1 MIPTFDGHND
11 TLLVL
16 LEHPDR
22 DFGQRLAEGHID
34 VVRAREGGLAG
45 GVFAMFTPARAAE
58 SAAVVASAA
67 ATGAAASA
75 ATTAAA
81 PPPAP
86 QGPVD
91 GDHALRTTLRM
102 FVLLRRLEAA
112 GHLRVCLSA
121 GDVEA
126 AMADGVLAA
135 VPHIE
140 GAEAVVDLDVLEA
153 LHALGLRSLGPVWSR
168 PNAYATGVPFAFP
181 GTPDV
186 GTGLTAAG
194 RDLVAACDRLRIV
207 LDVSHLNEAGFWEI
221 LERSERPVVA
231 SHSNVHALSASP
243 RNLTDAQLDAL
254 AERDRLV
261 GLNFACGF
269 LREDGRHDANTPLE
283 TMVRHLDR
291 LVERLGETRVGLGS
305 DFDGATM
312 PQAIGDASGLPRLFD
327 ALREHGWDQA
337 LLERLAYRNWLA
349 LLRRVQAG

>member
-22 DFGQRLAEGHID
+22 DFGQRLEEGHID

-45 GVFAMFTPARAAE
+45 GIFAMFTPARAVAP
-58 SAAVVASAA
+58 AAAGVAS
-67 ATGAAASA
+67 GASA
-75 ATTAAA
+75 PTTA
-81 PPPAP
+81 PPVPPAP
-86 QGPVD
+86 QGPVE
-91 GDHALRTTLRM
+91 GGHALHTTLRM
-102 FVLLRRLEAA
+102 FALLRRLEAA
-112 GHLRVCLSA
+112 GHLRVCLGA
-121 GDVEA
+121 DDVEA
-126 AMADGVLAA
+126 AMTAGVLAA

-140 GAEAVVDLDVLEA
+140 GAEAVVDLEVLEA

-194 RDLVAACDRLRIV
+194 RELVAACDRLRIV
-207 LDVSHLNEAGFWEI
+207 LDVSHLNEAGFWE
-221 LERSERPVVA
+221 LLSRSQRPVVA

-254 AERDRLV
+254 AERDGLV

-269 LREDGRHDANTPLE
+269 LREDGRHDADTPLE
-283 TMVRHLDR
+283 AMVRHLDR
-291 LVERLGETRVGLGS
+291 LVERMGEARVGLGS

-312 PQAIGDASGLPRLFD
+312 PRAIGDASGLPRLFA
-327 ALREHGWDQA
+327 ALRAHGWDDE
-337 LLERLAYRNWLA
+337 LLARVGHRNWIA
-349 LLRRVQAG
+349 LLRRVQEA

>member
-1 MIPTFDGHND
+1 MIPVFDGHND

-22 DFGQRLAEGHID
+22 NFGQRLTEGHID

-45 GVFAMFTPARAAE
+45 GIFAMFTPARAAAV
-58 SAAVVASAA
+58 AAVK
-67 ATGAAASA
+67 
-75 ATTAAA
+75 TTAAA
-81 PPPAP
+81 AADAAADAPKPPPAP

-91 GDHALRTTLRM
+91 GDHALHVTLRM
-102 FVLLRRLEAA
+102 FALLRRLEAA

-121 GDVEA
+121 GAVEA

-194 RDLVAACDRLRIV
+194 RELVTACDRLRIV
-207 LDVSHLNEAGFWEI
+207 LDVSHLNAAGFWE
-221 LERSERPVVA
+221 LLTRSERPVVA
-231 SHSNVHALSASP
+231 SHSNAHALSASP

-254 AERDRLV
+254 AERDGLV

-269 LREDGRHDANTPLE
+269 LREDGRHEANTPLE

-291 LVERLGETRVGLGS
+291 LVERVGETRVGLGS

-312 PQAIGDASGLPRLFD
+312 PSAIGDAAGLQRLYD
-327 ALREHGWDQA
+327 ALREHGWDQQ
-337 LLERLAYRNWLA
+337 LLEKIAYRNWLA
-349 LLRRVQAG
+349 LLRRVQEG

>member
-22 DFGQRLAEGHID
+22 DFGQRLTEGHID

-45 GVFAMFTPARAAE
+45 GMFAMFTARAP
-58 SAAVVASAA
+58 AAVV
-67 ATGAAASA
+67 TGAA
-75 ATTAAA
+75 ATTAATPRPPPPSPRHPRRRAPSMATTPCA
-81 PPPAP
+81 PPCGCSPAAP
-86 QGPVD
+86 ARGGGPP
-91 GDHALRTTLRM
+91 A
-102 FVLLRRLEAA
+102 
-112 GHLRVCLSA
+112 RVPDA
-121 GDVEA
+121 DDVEA

-207 LDVSHLNEAGFWEI
+207 LDVSHLNEAGFWE
-221 LERSERPVVA
+221 LLARA
-231 SHSNVHALSASP
+231 SARWSRA
-243 RNLTDAQLDAL
+243 
-254 AERDRLV
+254 
-261 GLNFACGF
+261 
-269 LREDGRHDANTPLE
+269 
-283 TMVRHLDR
+283 
-291 LVERLGETRVGLGS
+291 TR
-305 DFDGATM
+305 TCT
-312 PQAIGDASGLPRLFD
+312 R
-327 ALREHGWDQA
+327 
-337 LLERLAYRNWLA
+337 
-349 LLRRVQAG
+349 

>member
-22 DFGQRLAEGHID
+22 DFGQRLDEGHID

-45 GVFAMFTPARAAE
+45 GIFAMFTPARAAIP
-58 SAAVVASAA
+58 ASAA
-67 ATGAAASA
+67 ATP
-75 ATTAAA
+75 AA
-81 PPPAP
+81 PAAGAPPAP

-102 FVLLRRLEAA
+102 FALLRRLEAA
-112 GHLRVCLSA
+112 GHLRVCLGA
-121 GDVEA
+121 DDVEA
-126 AMADGVLAA
+126 AMAAGVLAA
-135 VPHIE
+135 VPHVE
-140 GAEAVVDLDVLEA
+140 GAEAVVDLEVLEA

-194 RDLVAACDRLRIV
+194 RALVEACDRLRIV
-207 LDVSHLNEAGFWEI
+207 LDVSHLNEAGFWE
-221 LERSERPVVA
+221 LLARSGRPVVA

-254 AERDRLV
+254 AERDGLV

-269 LREDGRHDANTPLE
+269 LREDGRHDTDTPLE

-327 ALREHGWDQA
+327 ALRAHGWDDE
-337 LLERLAYRNWLA
+337 LLARVSHRNWIA
-349 LLRRVQAG
+349 LLRRVQEG

>member
-16 LEHPDR
+16 LEHPER
-22 DFGQRLAEGHID
+22 DFGRRLEEGHID

-45 GVFAMFTPARAAE
+45 GMFAMFTPARAAAQ
-58 SAAVVASAA
+58 AAAPVASGTAA
-67 ATGAAASA
+67 PDAASP
-75 ATTAAA
+75 A

-86 QGPVD
+86 QGPVE
-91 GDHALRTTLRM
+91 GGHALRTTLRM
-102 FVLLRRLEAA
+102 FSLLRRLEAA
-112 GHLRVCLSA
+112 GHLSVCLSA
-121 GDVEA
+121 DDVEA
-126 AMADGVLAA
+126 AMAEGVLAA

-140 GAEAVVDLDVLEA
+140 GAEAVVDLEVLEA
-153 LHALGLRSLGPVWSR
+153 LHSLGLRSLGPVWSR

-194 RDLVAACDRLRIV
+194 RELVAACDRLRIV
-207 LDVSHLNEAGFWEI
+207 LDVSHLNEAGFWE
-221 LERSERPVVA
+221 LLDRSERPVVA

-254 AERDRLV
+254 AERDGLV

-269 LREDGRHDANTPLE
+269 LREDGRHHADTPLE

-291 LVERLGETRVGLGS
+291 LVGRLGETRVGLGS

-312 PQAIGDASGLPRLFD
+312 PQAIGDAAGLPRLFD
-327 ALREHGWDQA
+327 ALRAHGWDA
-337 LLERLAYRNWLA
+337 GLLTRVAHRNWID
-349 LLRRVQAG
+349 LLRRVQEA